1 MAKTDKGSTEETA
14 RRRQRGRNWALLA
27 ALGGI
32 AVLFY
37 VLTFVTMGSKS

>member
-1 MAKTDKGSTEETA
+1 MAKSDQRPSEIA
-14 RRRQRGRNWALLA
+14 RRRQRGRNWALFA

-37 VLTFVTMGSKS
+37 VLTFVTMGDKG